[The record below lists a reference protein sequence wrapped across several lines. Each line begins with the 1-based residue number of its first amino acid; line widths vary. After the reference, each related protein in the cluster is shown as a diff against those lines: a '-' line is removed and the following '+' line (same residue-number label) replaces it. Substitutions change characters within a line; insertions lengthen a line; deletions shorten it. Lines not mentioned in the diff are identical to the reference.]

1 MRRYFDLG
9 RSPEPRNTTKQHHA
23 PEYYSKDGKGLKPIY
38 FDVASVVS
46 QFAPIH
52 RGRTGRCAG
61 SVNAA
66 APENVKPGINLA
78 FPMACI
84 LSPRSEM
91 SLRIAPPQ

>member
-1 MRRYFDLG
+1 MMTSLSVGHLIMAVKKGF
-9 RSPEPRNTTKQHHA
+9 SEA
-23 PEYYSKDGKGLKPIY
+23 PKDGKGLKPIY

-78 FPMACI
+78 FPMARI
-84 LSPRSEM
+84 LSLRSEM
-91 SLRIAPPQ
+91 PLRIAPPQ